1 MQVRLCHEEQVM
13 KDDAIKLLCYLL
25 FYPLSLSLYIN
36 SNTYFYRIVY
46 HPTISEGFDPCTTSS
61 QQMHNNPSH
70 EGGPHAFVVL
80 ML

>member
-25 FYPLSLSLYIN
+25 FYPLSLYIN

-46 HPTISEGFDPCTTSS
+46 HPTILEEFDLCTTPS
-61 QQMHNNPSH
+61 QQMHNNPLH
-70 EGGPHAFVVL
+70 EGGLHAVVVL